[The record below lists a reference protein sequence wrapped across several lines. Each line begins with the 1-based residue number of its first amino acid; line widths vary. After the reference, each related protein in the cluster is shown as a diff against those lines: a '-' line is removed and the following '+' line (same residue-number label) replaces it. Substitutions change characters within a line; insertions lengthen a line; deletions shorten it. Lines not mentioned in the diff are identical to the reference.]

1 LPFIMANG
9 KFDGMKTKKLTV
21 DSAGRI
27 VLPQPVRAQFHITRG
42 SELDLEIGQGAIIL
56 RPRSQEA
63 PISEENGLLV
73 HEGEP
78 AGDLITAIETVRKQR
93 DREVMGPNR

>member
-1 LPFIMANG
+1 MAYGNLNG
-9 KFDGMKTKKLTV
+9 MSIRKLTV

-63 PISEENGLLV
+63 TISEENGLLV

-78 AGDLITAIETVRKQR
+78 AGDLLTAIEAARRQR
-93 DREVMGPNR
+93 DREVMGPIR